1 MRKDQCISAELGKTM
16 NKLVFIIAG
25 SLLLV
30 PVLFGACNSGP
41 SSVTSSEPPPKPD
54 IASKTYTNID
64 HNFSIEY
71 PSDWEYSGNPTTGQ
85 GSQGILV
92 TFIGPAS
99 AQTAGIVIEA
109 DKWPAPSTLEQYA
122 AAVEEQVLKKNL
134 VDYVKLKEV
143 STSIGGMPAVTRIFT
158 ATINSLPLKYAQIY
172 FVNKDFGYA
181 ISYSNSPDSFD
192 AFYNSFELAV
202 STFKFN

>member
-1 MRKDQCISAELGKTM
+1 MRKSALF
-16 NKLVFIIAG
+16 LV
-25 SLLLV
+25 SLTLLFAV
-30 PVLFGACNSGP
+30 SLGACNPGP

-54 IASKTYTNID
+54 IASKIYANPA

-71 PSDWEYSGNPTTGQ
+71 PADWQYAANPTPGQ
-85 GSQGILV
+85 GSQGVVV

-99 AQTAGIVIEA
+99 TETAGIAIQA
-109 DKWPAPSTLEQYA
+109 DKWPAPATLEQYA
-122 AAVEEQVLKKNL
+122 AAVEEQVLKKDL
-134 VDYVKLKEV
+134 ADYVKSKEV
-143 STSIGGMPAVTRIFT
+143 ATSMGGMPAITRIFT
-158 ATINSLPLKYAQIY
+158 ATINDLPRKFAQIY
-172 FVNKDFGYA
+172 FVNKEFGYA